1 MEVLIVAVGKTRK
14 GPEQALV
21 ERYRERTRWNVT
33 VKEVSEQHHD
43 SLEQRLAREGEAI
56 LKLVPKGAFVFALDS
71 RGNQL
76 ESTEFAKKIAN
87 LADDGHATIA
97 FVIGGPD
104 GHDKAV
110 IERADHLLSLGK
122 MTWPHM
128 VARAML
134 AEQIYRAWTIAARHP
149 YHLGH

>member
-1 MEVLIVAVGKTRK
+1 MEVLIIAVGKTRK

-21 ERYRERTRWNVT
+21 ERYSGRTHWKIT
-33 VKEVSEQHHD
+33 VKEISEQRHD
-43 SLEQRLAREGEAI
+43 SLERRLAREGEAI
-56 LKLVPKGAFVFALDS
+56 LKLIPKGAFTFVLDS
-71 RGNQL
+71 RGVQFG
-76 ESTEFAKKIAN
+76 SATFSKKIKN
-87 LADDGHATIA
+87 LEDGGTATIA

-110 IERADHLLSLGK
+110 IDRADHLLSLGK

>member
-1 MEVLIVAVGKTRK
+1 MEVLIAAVGKARK
-14 GPEQALV
+14 GPEHSLF
-21 ERYRERTRWNVT
+21 ERYRERTRWKVT
-33 VKEVSEQHHD
+33 LKEIGEQQQG
-43 SLEQRLAREGEAI
+43 SLEQRLSREGEAV
-56 LKLVPKGAFVFALDS
+56 LKAVPKGAFLFVLDS
-71 RGNQL
+71 RGDQL
-76 ESTEFAKKIAN
+76 ESAEFARKIED
-87 LADDGHATIA
+87 LADRGSAAIA

-110 IERADHLLSLGK
+110 LARADYLLSLGK

-128 VARAML
+128 IARAML

>member
-1 MEVLIVAVGKTRK
+1 MIAAVGKARK

-21 ERYRERTRWNVT
+21 ERYLARTRWGVS
-33 VKEVSEQHHD
+33 VKEIAEQQHGP
-43 SLEQRLAREGEAI
+43 LEQRLSREGDALLKAI
-56 LKLVPKGAFVFALDS
+56 SDGAYLFVLDS
-71 RGNQL
+71 KGESL
-76 ESTEFAKKIAN
+76 ESPKFAKKIAD
-87 LADDGHATIA
+87 LADDGRSSIG

-104 GHDKAV
+104 GHGEAV
-110 IERADHLLSLGK
+110 LERADFLLSLGK

-128 VARAML
+128 MARAML